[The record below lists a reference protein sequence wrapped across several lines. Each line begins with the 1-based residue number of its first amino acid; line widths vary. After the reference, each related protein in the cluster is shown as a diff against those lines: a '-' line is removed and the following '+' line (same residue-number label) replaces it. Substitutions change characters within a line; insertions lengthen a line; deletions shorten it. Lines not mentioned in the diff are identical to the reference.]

1 MSGRYRTA
9 YNGKIVFNLK
19 NVVMKRVKI
28 VYTIIDYVV
37 VDEQNEQDAIE
48 VAREVSFEKSLND
61 MECVD
66 VECFIE

>member
-1 MSGRYRTA
+1 
-9 YNGKIVFNLK
+9 
-19 NVVMKRVKI
+19 MKRVKI
-28 VYTIIDYVV
+28 VYTIVDYVV
-37 VDEQNEQDAIE
+37 VDGQNEQNAIE